1 MAFSGAPK
9 IQSFEI
15 DSTTIVP
22 SVATSD
28 GALAGIFTW
37 GPVGQLT
44 QVSQSKQ
51 LVSIFGQ
58 PTNLNAET
66 FFTGFNFLSY
76 SQSLWV
82 VRAANTSGLA
92 NNIANTTLSAV
103 VTGSNT
109 VSNTVLLG
117 AIVEN
122 SDTYATNRTYFDP
135 SVLYVAR
142 CPGALGN
149 SLAVSICDSANAYS
163 STINLIAN
171 GNINAVST
179 AISFVVGSNTATVS
193 VFPSANGTGTDTG
206 IVANNVVNG
215 LIAGDLLTAGNSSVG
230 TQLLKTTSIGPV
242 VQNGANASVTIG
254 LSAKFNL
261 AANFS
266 SNTIT
271 RSWQFIN
278 SVPKA
283 PTTSSY
289 QAKTVGANNNVI
301 DQLHVVVFDKNGL
314 FTGVPGNVLEIFPAM
329 SRATDAVDS
338 TGATTY
344 YENIINQQSNYVWW
358 GNDRS
363 GAASNTAVNLVSST
377 NADPLTSSFIG
388 GQDGNSETTIDL
400 GTIANAYNLFAD
412 PTVVDVS
419 IILQGHALGGTYGE
433 GLYNYVIGNIVLA
446 RQDCVMVAS
455 PSQAAVVNASGQQA
469 QNIINFRNAMTSSSY
484 GILDSGYK
492 YQYDQYNNV
501 YRWIPLN
508 GDIGGLIA
516 RTDLT
521 NASWWSPAGY
531 NRGII
536 NNVVKLAYNPSATD
550 RDTLFNNDINPVV
563 TQNGVGT
570 VLLGDK
576 TLIGTT
582 SAFNAINVRRLFILL
597 RKSISIAARAFL
609 FEFNDAFTQAQ
620 FVNVVDPFL
629 RNIQGGRG
637 ITAYNIDSG
646 PDVNTPDV
654 INSDGFVGV
663 VQVIPAR
670 AIRYINLYFQAV
682 NNSVTFAEVEGQI

>member
-103 VTGSNT
+103 ATGSNT

-122 SDTYATNRTYFDP
+122 SDTYATNRTNFDP

-682 NNSVTFAEVEGQI
+682 NNGVTFAEVEGQI

>member
-122 SDTYATNRTYFDP
+122 SDTYATNRTNFDP

-682 NNSVTFAEVEGQI
+682 NNGVTFAEVEGQI